1 MTTKEKIIYEALSLF
16 SVRGY
21 EAVSVR
27 DISKNVGIKES
38 SLYNHFKNKQD
49 IFDTI
54 IQVCNEKSTQ
64 LFTNLNL
71 QQTFEGNI
79 EIYKS
84 ITPEFLLQLV
94 TRTFEFYVSD
104 DYMLKFRRLLTI
116 EQFNN
121 EAISKL
127 YIDIFIDQAIEFQTI
142 LFSTLMKEGLMI
154 KADPKSVALEFY
166 APVFLILCRYDKLT
180 DEVKEILKN
189 HIVNFTN
196 KNIKQQKP

>member
-1 MTTKEKIIYEALSLF
+1 MTTREKIIYEALSLF
-16 SVRGY
+16 SIRGY

-27 DISKNVGIKES
+27 DISRNVGIKES

-54 IQVCNEKSTQ
+54 IQVCNEKSKQ
-64 LFTNLNL
+64 LFINLNL

-79 EIYKS
+79 EIYKN

-94 TRTFEFYVSD
+94 TRTFDFYVSD
-104 DYMLKFRRLLTI
+104 DYMLKFRKILTI

-121 EAISKL
+121 EAIAKL
-127 YIDIFIDQAIEFQTI
+127 YKDIFIDQAIQFQTT
-142 LFSTLMKEGLMI
+142 LFFTLMNEGLMI

-180 DEVKEILKN
+180 AEVKVLLKN
-189 HIVNFTN
+189 HIINFSN
-196 KNIKQQKP
+196 KNTK